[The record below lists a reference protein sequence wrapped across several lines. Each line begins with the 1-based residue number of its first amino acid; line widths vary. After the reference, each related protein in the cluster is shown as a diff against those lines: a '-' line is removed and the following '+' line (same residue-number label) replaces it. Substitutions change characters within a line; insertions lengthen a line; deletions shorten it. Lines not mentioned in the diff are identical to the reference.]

1 MDWLQK
7 LDSHPMTMLRFTTP
21 GTACHRSVQS
31 AGNCE
36 LKSIIV
42 WQAPYK
48 RDTDIVRQEGREAD
62 LVLCLGG
69 NLSGSTAE
77 IVNSAAGR
85 SQTGLPYG
93 GGGALG
99 TILVR
104 TTTCKYDSTATLKF
118 NCTADALV
126 KRLVDRYDILGDV
139 SKEAVTRRMEQETEA
154 LQREKVLACLQEAE
168 EYEADDPR
176 VRHGRLF
183 NSTCLLQPS
192 ASKEGLWKDEPT
204 VVERKVSALKD
215 LVRMSKR
222 TVVYTEAVTQEA
234 PLGHYGTGQ
243 CALSHKQDVKT
254 LPSDKVPPSYQ
265 GLARLAHAGL
275 IHAWVQLGH
284 DGLPQKCGFP
294 GPIRE
299 VYDSWRD
306 HHKDGYKEE
315 LNVVDAELGQADL
328 VLVVTFGST
337 FSGSSAKVV
346 SQVAGRMYGS
356 IGRCL
361 GLVVLGQAET
371 GLDALATVR
380 LNLTPEEAVSGLVT
394 KLGDVPRVKEK
405 AQMPVQLQDTATEVV
420 SVGGGRA
427 VTQCSYATNA
437 EKEEA
442 CEEDVER
449 RQACH
454 SPCPT
459 PDTSHRAQVTDCLSG
474 TPSIPPGDPRL
485 PHGRLLSNT
494 CLETPKDGRD
504 REAMLDYKFRR
515 LADLMRLSK
524 KTILY
529 MDATTTTTE
538 GFDSKKAITYC
549 EVKWEKLI
557 SRPTHPNSC
566 LGHG

>member
-1 MDWLQK
+1 MPNLC
-7 LDSHPMTMLRFTTP
+7 L
-21 GTACHRSVQS
+21 
-31 AGNCE
+31 
-36 LKSIIV
+36 
-42 WQAPYK
+42 QAPYK

-104 TTTCKYDSTATLKF
+104 TTACKYDSTATLKF
-118 NCTADALV
+118 NCTADELV
-126 KRLVDRYDILGDV
+126 KRLVDRYGILGDV
-139 SKEAVTRRMEQETEA
+139 SQEAVTRRKEEETEA

-168 EYEADDPR
+168 EYEGDDPR
-176 VRHGRLF
+176 VKHGRLF

-192 ASKEGLWKDEPT
+192 ASKAGVWKDEPA
-204 VVERKVSALKD
+204 VVERKVLAMRD
-215 LVRMSKR
+215 LMRMSKR
-222 TVVYTEAVTQEA
+222 TVVYTEAVAQEA

-254 LPSDKVPPSYQ
+254 LPSNKVPPSYQ

-284 DGLPQKCGFP
+284 DGLPQKSGFP
-294 GPIRE
+294 SPIRE

-315 LNVVDAELGQADL
+315 LKVVDAELGQADL

-346 SQVAGRMYGS
+346 SQVASRMYGS

-361 GLVVLGQAET
+361 GLVVLGQTET
-371 GLDALATVR
+371 GLDPLATVR
-380 LNLTPEEAVSGLVT
+380 LNLTPEEAVAGLVK
-394 KLGDVPRVKEK
+394 KLGDVPGVKVKEPL
-405 AQMPVQLQDTATEVV
+405 PVQLQDTATEVAG
-420 SVGGGRA
+420 VGGGRA
-427 VTQCSYATNA
+427 VTTQCSYASKA

-442 CEEDVER
+442 FEEEVER

-474 TPSIPPGDPRL
+474 TPSIPPDDPRL

-504 REAMLDYKFRR
+504 REAMLDYKVRR

-529 MDATTTTTE
+529 VDATTTTNE

-549 EVKWEKLI
+549 EVKWFEPFLKHLKFALQDTAEETGLPRLALFAYLKENVSNI
-557 SRPTHPNSC
+557 LT
-566 LGHG
+566 